1 MRTLAAKIPLEVL
14 DGMPL
19 LAGAIT
25 FCVAM
30 FFIVMSSD
38 PLSAHAIDVSSLR

>member
-1 MRTLAAKIPLEVL
+1 MRTLAAKIPMEVVE
-14 DGMPL
+14 GMPL

-38 PLSAHAIDVSSLR
+38 PLSAHTVVSTLR